1 MLDPDV
7 SPKILTTPTHVRWV
21 LEVIGQGFTLPIEDV
36 PIMEKC
42 ISLYSRWLLSPSE
55 LRPPGFNVQDQ
66 FFYQVRLRLLFS

>member
-66 FFYQVRLRLLFS
+66 YFYQVRLRLLFS